1 MKAFGWIV
9 AILIVLY
16 LVGRGL
22 KSKPADQ
29 QAAAPGPATKTPADN
44 LIDMTSN
51 LASTTGAIV
60 YEMANKFATEKNI
73 DLTDGRPLTQA
84 SATPGDL
91 ITATRPVDEVLSGRT
106 PNSDDRIPR
115 AEYQWWPNVLYTSR
129 PGFADHYP
137 DENGECVC
145 GNGCITITVNE

>member
-1 MKAFGWIV
+1 MKALGWIV

-29 QAAAPGPATKTPADN
+29 QAAAPGPGTKSPVDN
-44 LIDMTSN
+44 LLDMTSN
-51 LASTTGAIV
+51 LASTTGSIV
-60 YEMANKFATEKNI
+60 YEMANKFATEKNV
-73 DLTDGRPLTQA
+73 DVTDGTPIAQGSLV
-84 SATPGDL
+84 PGDF
-91 ITATRPVDEVLSGRT
+91 IKTVRPIEQILTGT
-106 PNSDDRIPR
+106 PPESDDRIPR

-137 DENGECVC
+137 DDNGECVC
-145 GNGCITITVNE
+145 GNGCVTITANE